1 MSDRRRRIVIDDE
14 DDYGSK
20 GSSQKSNG
28 KRGAPS
34 SSQSHSSGSQK
45 RVMRDVDDDY
55 SDQDGHAP
63 KTIRVTTVG
72 SKVHDILPEDF
83 ERFVKDTV
91 RLAIFSSHSEAATVK
106 RDDIKALLGTH
117 TRLYDTVFERAQ
129 ERLRK
134 VFGME
139 MAELTTKGRS
149 GKNEE
154 KGTKTYI
161 LRNTLPLD
169 LLGSESLDW
178 DGQLEDQGLLM
189 VILSFIMVREG
200 VIFESHLKEHFRRLK
215 LTEEGSDIDKKMDM
229 FMKRRYIEK
238 SKMEYLDDSGEKI
251 EMEVRWGARARAEIP
266 EENVVR
272 FIEEIFGPEAPK
284 TLRESIVKASNIK
297 IKATRDNDV
306 DGADAAENGAPG
318 SSSNAIHL

>member
-1 MSDRRRRIVIDDE
+1 MDE
-14 DDYGSK
+14 DDYGSR
-20 GSSQKSNG
+20 GSSQKSNV

-45 RVMRDVDDDY
+45 RVMRDVDDDT
-55 SDQDGHAP
+55 DQDDHAP
-63 KTIRVTTVG
+63 KTIRATTVG
-72 SKVHDILPEDF
+72 SKVLDILPEDF
-83 ERFVKDTV
+83 ERFVKDAV

-117 TRLYDTVFERAQ
+117 TRLYDSVFERAQ

-161 LRNTLPLD
+161 LRSTLPLD

-178 DGQLEDQGLLM
+178 EDQLEDQGLLM
-189 VILSFIMVREG
+189 VILSLIMVREG
-200 VIFESHLKEHFRRLK
+200 VIFESHLKQHFKRLM
-215 LTEEGSDIDKKMDM
+215 LMEEGGDIDRKMDM
-229 FMKRRYIEK
+229 FLKKRYIEK
-238 SKMEYLDDSGEKI
+238 SKLEYLDESGEKI
-251 EMEVRWGARARAEIP
+251 EMEVRWGARARAEIL

-284 TLRESIVKASNIK
+284 TLRASIVKASNIK
-297 IKATRDNDV
+297 TKATDSND
-306 DGADAAENGAPG
+306 ADAAEGSNDAPSG